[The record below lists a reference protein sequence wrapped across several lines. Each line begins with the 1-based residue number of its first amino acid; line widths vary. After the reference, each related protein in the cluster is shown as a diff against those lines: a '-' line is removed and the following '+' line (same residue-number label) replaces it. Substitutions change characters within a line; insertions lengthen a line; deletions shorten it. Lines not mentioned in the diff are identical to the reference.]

1 VAAEIISVLD
11 WYYLAFPKDRW
22 LLKALV
28 AFTYIIETAQT
39 ILMTVDCFNMF
50 AKGFGNVDL
59 LFGTHN
65 EWLAVPIFTAI
76 G

>member
-1 VAAEIISVLD
+1 MIFALD

-28 AFTYIIETAQT
+28 AFTYAIETAQT
-39 ILMTVDCFNMF
+39 IVMTIDCFNTY
-50 AKGFGNVDL
+50 AKGFGDIEL
-59 LFGTHN
+59 LNDTQN

-76 G
+76 GW